1 MTRYPNLLELH
12 RYHPYGV
19 PVLCDH
25 AGIEQGLLR
34 AVLYEG
40 EQLLPTE
47 IRGIARLYGV
57 SCGILECR
65 SVTKLDMGRW
75 RHRKMAAEID
85 AFCIKLKHMAREGN
99 QEAERYLQWADRE
112 HQGFM
117 EAAYTNGLSYCHY
130 LGARKFLSQYIEFAT
145 PKPERRQLRR
155 RNGEG
160 RGADVC
166 QDKGVL

>member
-12 RYHPYGV
+12 RHHPYGV

-25 AGIEQGLLR
+25 ARIEQELLR

-47 IRGIARLYGV
+47 IRG
-57 SCGILECR
+57 
-65 SVTKLDMGRW
+65 
-75 RHRKMAAEID
+75 
-85 AFCIKLKHMAREGN
+85 
-99 QEAERYLQWADRE
+99 
-112 HQGFM
+112 
-117 EAAYTNGLSYCHY
+117 
-130 LGARKFLSQYIEFAT
+130 IEFAT